1 MNKAALILMQVLC
14 LTVFVS
20 AGTGLCDLNYYT
32 KIFSN
37 IHKGNITITYEFSA
51 SRNRRDTEED
61 IKDAFADADKEI
73 QGFVQK
79 FYGANCIM
87 DSQCLE
93 YVAYCDKKAGL
104 SAAAGLGSL
113 AVDGQCRP
121 VIWVWIVLAVIVLLF
136 LGTCICCCLCGL
148 CSCLYK

>member
-1 MNKAALILMQVLC
+1 MYGYVICTAYCITVSDEDETDVYLFAANRI
-14 LTVFVS
+14 
-20 AGTGLCDLNYYT
+20 
-32 KIFSN
+32 
-37 IHKGNITITYEFSA
+37 
-51 SRNRRDTEED
+51 RRDTEDD

-79 FYGANCIM
+79 FYGASCVM

-113 AVDGQCRP
+113 SLDGECRP
-121 VIWVWIVLAVIVLLF
+121 VIWIWIVLAVIVLLF

>member
-1 MNKAALILMQVLC
+1 MGMNKAALILIQVLC

-20 AGTGLCDLNYYT
+20 AGT
-32 KIFSN
+32 
-37 IHKGNITITYEFSA
+37 A
-51 SRNRRDTEED
+51 SRNRRDAEDD

-79 FYGANCIM
+79 FYGATCVM

-93 YVAYCDKKAGL
+93 YVAYCDKK
-104 SAAAGLGSL
+104 AGLGSL

-136 LGTCICCCLCGL
+136 LGTW
-148 CSCLYK
+148 

>member
-1 MNKAALILMQVLC
+1 
-14 LTVFVS
+14 
-20 AGTGLCDLNYYT
+20 
-32 KIFSN
+32 
-37 IHKGNITITYEFSA
+37 
-51 SRNRRDTEED
+51 
-61 IKDAFADADKEI
+61 
-73 QGFVQK
+73 
-79 FYGANCIM
+79 M

-113 AVDGQCRP
+113 SVDGQCRP